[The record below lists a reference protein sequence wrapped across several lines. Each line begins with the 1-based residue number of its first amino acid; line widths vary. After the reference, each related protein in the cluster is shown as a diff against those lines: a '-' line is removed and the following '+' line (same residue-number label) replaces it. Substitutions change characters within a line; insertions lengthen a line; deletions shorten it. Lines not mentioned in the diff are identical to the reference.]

1 MKKTEASD
9 LTQLAGRRGRGE
21 AASVERTRAEGTRLG
36 KPESLTK
43 AMLEEKVHIEEEMP
57 AGLVVPSTGDGRKK
71 CQSTYQLINEPINEA
86 GQWFNLDLFVAYNKV
101 HLTHSLYTL
110 IFLVFLTIN

>member
-36 KPESLTK
+36 KPESLMK
-43 AMLEEKVHIEEEMP
+43 AMLEEKVHLEEEMP

-71 CQSTYQLINEPINEA
+71 DCGTDSEHMSINLSTNQRTD
-86 GQWFNLDLFVAYNKV
+86 Q
-101 HLTHSLYTL
+101 
-110 IFLVFLTIN
+110 